1 MRVKI
6 EKLWDF
12 VEASF
17 SINSGEYD
25 AVIIPIIKENGKQI
39 YCCRIK
45 VRTPQIASTILQK
58 DTEWYLDNG
67 EVVVLNKTAD
77 DTRKIVEPILLI
89 ETVENIKIAI
99 EKLKENS
106 SCIFLIEHL
115 MIPISNNGKN
125 VVTEILCYEKNIL
138 KKIGGIPGLK
148 GKFIYACEYAILD
161 MSAEKAMD
169 IIGPS
174 LNN

>member
-106 SCIFLIEHL
+106 SCIFLI
-115 MIPISNNGKN
+115 
-125 VVTEILCYEKNIL
+125 
-138 KKIGGIPGLK
+138 
-148 GKFIYACEYAILD
+148 D
-161 MSAEKAMD
+161 
-169 IIGPS
+169 
-174 LNN
+174 